1 MSPLAEND
9 CNLRCRS
16 EIELE
21 KRRKHRKSDRL
32 VLPSLK
38 LLANTRDAVFS
49 MKISRVKFEEGFTT
63 HSRPLSM

>member
-1 MSPLAEND
+1 MSQLAEND

-38 LLANTRDAVFS
+38 LSANTRDAVSS
-49 MKISRVKFEEGFTT
+49 MKISEVEFEEGFAT
-63 HSRPLSM
+63 HFRPLSM